1 MSWSFGKGGKDTSP
15 ALLRLGYAA
24 GMHWLTSLRWSAP
37 AVVLAACSP
46 PAAAPEAPPKTPAPA
61 ASKATAEPPTRYRV
75 GDYVEYVYSGSTLPA
90 RVKLKEQITLQEGN
104 RLRIEVE
111 ARRGDESSRWIQ
123 VVIDT
128 PENRE
133 NEVIAELYEVRD
145 GSPVLLDNESN
156 SDVYRLY
163 AWTIPPLKAKPRF
176 VAREARQMS
185 FGGSTFQCSVERSEL
200 EQDGAVL
207 KLEFATCE
215 DFLWNN
221 GPAEIRNTTTGEL
234 VWRREP
240 VQFGRDSSR

>member
-1 MSWSFGKGGKDTSP
+1 
-15 ALLRLGYAA
+15 
-24 GMHWLTSLRWSAP
+24 MHWLTLLRWSAP
-37 AVVLAACSP
+37 ALVLFACSP
-46 PAAAPEAPPKTPAPA
+46 PAAAPEAPTKTPAPA
-61 ASKATAEPPTRYRV
+61 TSKTTTAEPPTRYRV
-75 GDYVEYVYSGSTLPA
+75 GDYVEYLYSGSALPA
-90 RVKLKEQITLQEGN
+90 PVKLKEQITLQEGN

-111 ARRGDESSRWIQ
+111 ASREGEISRWIQ

-145 GSPVLLDNESN
+145 GSPVRLDNESN
-156 SDVYRLY
+156 RDVYRLY

-185 FGGSTFQCSVERSEL
+185 FGGTSFQCSVEKSEL

-207 KLEFATCE
+207 ALEFATCD

-240 VQFGRDSSR
+240 VQFGQDPSR